1 LITKKALVV
10 EAQDKDL
17 AFKRVA
23 FSDIDRIFAKNFV
36 ERLTENVT
44 AFYLET
50 KTRQSRENI
59 RMLENKADSIER
71 VLQSKMVSAAVQRD
85 QNQFLTN
92 VQGTVQMVKQQM
104 EVQMLTTMY
113 GEVVKNLELSKT
125 MAAIEEPL
133 IQVIDVPRYP
143 LERITASK
151 TKGLI
156 LGGIIGGMVM
166 LGWVLVWRGIST
178 YTTVKN

>member
-1 LITKKALVV
+1 
-10 EAQDKDL
+10 
-17 AFKRVA
+17 
-23 FSDIDRIFAKNFV
+23 
-36 ERLTENVT
+36 
-44 AFYLET
+44 
-50 KTRQSRENI
+50 
-59 RMLENKADSIER
+59 MLEKKADSIER

-104 EVQMLTTMY
+104 EVQMLQTMY

-143 LERITASK
+143 LESNAMGSLRYL
-151 TKGLI
+151 LI
-156 LGGIIGGMVM
+156 GVLLGVVV
-166 LGWVLVWRGIST
+166 LGVLEIFRELYKV
-178 YTTVKN
+178 

>member
-1 LITKKALVV
+1 
-10 EAQDKDL
+10 
-17 AFKRVA
+17 
-23 FSDIDRIFAKNFV
+23 
-36 ERLTENVT
+36 
-44 AFYLET
+44 
-50 KTRQSRENI
+50 
-59 RMLENKADSIER
+59 MLEKKADSIER

-104 EVQMLTTMY
+104 EVQMLQTMY

-143 LERITASK
+143 LDSIGVGVLKYLVLGSFV
-151 TKGLI
+151 GLI
-156 LGGIIGGMVM
+156 LTSFIFLFRNSIKNF
-166 LGWVLVWRGIST
+166 
-178 YTTVKN
+178 TTKD

>member
-1 LITKKALVV
+1 
-10 EAQDKDL
+10 
-17 AFKRVA
+17 
-23 FSDIDRIFAKNFV
+23 
-36 ERLTENVT
+36 
-44 AFYLET
+44 
-50 KTRQSRENI
+50 
-59 RMLENKADSIER
+59 
-71 VLQSKMVSAAVQRD
+71 
-85 QNQFLTN
+85 
-92 VQGTVQMVKQQM
+92 MVKQQM

>member
-1 LITKKALVV
+1 
-10 EAQDKDL
+10 
-17 AFKRVA
+17 
-23 FSDIDRIFAKNFV
+23 
-36 ERLTENVT
+36 
-44 AFYLET
+44 
-50 KTRQSRENI
+50 
-59 RMLENKADSIER
+59 MLEKKADSIER

-104 EVQMLTTMY
+104 EVQMLQTMY

-143 LERITASK
+143 LEDD
-151 TKGLI
+151 
-156 LGGIIGGMVM
+156 GGGVLKYLVIGGVLGGMVM
-166 LGWVLVWRGIST
+166 LGWVVLRELLRVHM
-178 YTTVKN
+178 VV